1 MTPLL
6 HTFIATGM
14 VAVAYYI
21 GVWVGHRQ
29 GQKEGAVDMI
39 ALFSDMG
46 YGSIPDMLRDL
57 ENYRD
62 RDTDN

>member
-14 VAVAYYI
+14 VAIAYYI

-57 ENYRD
+57 EKYRD
-62 RDTDN
+62 GDAD